1 MGTAAVVARYW
12 SVTTAAFSANIAF
25 APVEGKSVA
34 SSQSK
39 VPAPWLIVHADASG
53 SNSPPLPKVFVENG
67 LGAVN
72 TENVQTRLVSGFN
85 ETAESV
91 IVPDDSEQPVAEPAT
106 YVVVA
111 GIVSVTTTPV

>member
-1 MGTAAVVARYW
+1 M
-12 SVTTAAFSANIAF
+12 
-25 APVEGKSVA
+25 A

-53 SNSPPLPKVFVENG
+53 SNSPPLPQVFVEHG
-67 LGAVN
+67 LGAGN
-72 TENVQTRLVSGFN
+72 AENVQTRLVSGFN